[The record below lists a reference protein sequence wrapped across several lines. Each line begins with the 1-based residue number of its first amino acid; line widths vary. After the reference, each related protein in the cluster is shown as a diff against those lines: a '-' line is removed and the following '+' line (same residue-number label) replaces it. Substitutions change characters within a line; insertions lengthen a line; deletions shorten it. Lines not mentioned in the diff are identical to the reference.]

1 MTKKLLKGAVFICAC
16 YLLMCITASCISPP
30 DDDIPEMLSWDK
42 SACKVL
48 DYAIDG
54 DRITIR
60 YSVRIVNSTPDADL
74 ELSNF
79 TLYYAPETV
88 TGWLK
93 YQQYYICSIEG
104 GDYSVMIP
112 SGETVDVILVLEG
125 TYFHGEVPTE
135 IPLFSNMRY
144 MLKIAN

>member
-1 MTKKLLKGAVFICAC
+1 M
-16 YLLMCITASCISPP
+16 
-30 DDDIPEMLSWDK
+30 DK

-48 DYAIDG
+48 DYEIDG

-60 YSVRIVNSTPDADL
+60 YSVRIVSSTPDADW

-88 TGWLK
+88 AGWLK
-93 YQQYYICSIEG
+93 YQEYYICSIEG
-104 GDYSVMIP
+104 GDYSVIIP

-125 TYFHGEVPTE
+125 TYFHGE
-135 IPLFSNMRY
+135 IPSDIPIFSDMRY
-144 MLKIAN
+144 MLKIAK